1 MGGYRMLI
9 TFCLVVG
16 ATVVM
21 GAQLTVEI
29 KVDVAAP
36 KDVAEEN
43 LRKRQGGILDILSG
57 GDFVEYM
64 KKKDDWD
71 RKYVNS
77 PIERF
82 TIIYKHR
89 VFSSFEPLHEAMIA
103 IVSHKSMQDCQTH
116 CHSRKGFSDDG
127 NFKLHYKRIQFSKVH
142 CI

>member
-1 MGGYRMLI
+1 MFI

-36 KDVAEEN
+36 KDVAEKN

-64 KKKDDWD
+64 KEKDDWD

-77 PIERF
+77 PIERNKF
-82 TIIYKHR
+82 HDRFRQYANSIPNDQSPHIPPSTAHFPPAGNEMGMGTGIRMGMGKGNH
-89 VFSSFEPLHEAMIA
+89 FE
-103 IVSHKSMQDCQTH
+103 
-116 CHSRKGFSDDG
+116 
-127 NFKLHYKRIQFSKVH
+127 
-142 CI
+142 